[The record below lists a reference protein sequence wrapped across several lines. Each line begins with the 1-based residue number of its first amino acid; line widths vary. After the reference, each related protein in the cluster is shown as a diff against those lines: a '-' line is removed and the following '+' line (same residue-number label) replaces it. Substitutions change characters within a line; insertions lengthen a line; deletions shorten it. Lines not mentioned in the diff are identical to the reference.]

1 MQWFYNLKIA
11 VKLISSFVLISLILA
26 VVGFFGMSNLGKLS
40 NSMEYL
46 YEFNLVSIQTLAQV
60 KDNVQNIR
68 SGLRGI
74 GLSDNESENQRRLS
88 ELDTFVSAIDT
99 QMERYISTVSNEQER
114 ALVARYDGI
123 KKAHDDELDRV
134 KSYFKAGQHDQFNYS
149 IIDGDMQITGQN
161 LRGLLDELIELNIQL
176 AEEANDEG
184 IQTYNMS
191 RNITL
196 AVIIAAVMISIVF
209 GVFISRI
216 ISRPVNQVVR
226 TVSLVAAGDLT
237 SKVDVSS
244 KDEIGKL
251 AESVNDMIDNLR
263 SLISTVLH
271 SAQSVSASA
280 QQISAST
287 EEIASGSNT
296 QAQSAQTISELFGEL
311 SVAVNSVASSAEEA
325 AALSAQTTDIARKG
339 GLVVRQSIDG
349 MGDVSKQMANLEKDS
364 NKIGEIIEVIDDI
377 ADQTNLLALNAAIEA
392 ARAGEQGRGFAV
404 VADEV
409 RKLAERSSEATKQ
422 ITSIIKGMQTNTA
435 ESVKSVADGVEKSR
449 LTGESFEQILE
460 MVNLSAQ
467 KVNEIAAA
475 SEEQAA
481 QTNEV
486 VISVQSIAASSEEAS
501 AASEETAS
509 SSQALANLAEEL
521 NESVSVFKL

>member
-1 MQWFYNLKIA
+1 MQWFYNLRIA
-11 VKLISSFVLISLILA
+11 VKLISSFVVISLMLA

-46 YEFNLVSIQTLAQV
+46 YEFNLVSIQSLSQV

-68 SGLRGI
+68 SNLRGM
-74 GLSDNESENQRRLS
+74 GLSDNAAENQRRLT
-88 ELDTFVSAIDT
+88 ELDTYVSAINS
-99 QMERYISTVSNEQER
+99 QMETYIATITNEEER
-114 ALVARYDGI
+114 ALISRYEGL
-123 KKAHDDELDRV
+123 KQLYFDELDRV
-134 KSYFKAGQHDQFNYS
+134 KRYFTANQDEQFIS
-149 IIDGDMQITGQN
+149 SVIDGDMQIAGQN
-161 LRGLLDELIELNIQL
+161 LRDLLDQLINLNNRL
-176 AEEANDEG
+176 AEQANEDG
-184 IQTYNMS
+184 IQTYATS
-191 RNITL
+191 RNITM
-196 AVIIAAVMISIVF
+196 AVIIAAVIISFIF

-216 ISRPVNQVVR
+216 ISRPVNEVVR

-237 SKVDVSS
+237 SKVAVSS
-244 KDEIGKL
+244 KDEVGKL

-311 SVAVNSVASSAEEA
+311 STAVNSVASSAEEA

-349 MGDVSKQMANLEKDS
+349 MGEVNRQMSNLEKDS

-422 ITSIIKGMQTNTA
+422 ITTIIKGMQTNTS

-449 LTGESFEQILE
+449 LTGESFDQILE